1 VTVSMSQAPAR
12 SGERASK
19 PRVRLLINVSFSHE
33 TQARAHFEPLLA
45 LDAIEEALLVADRPG
60 PALEKL
66 TTVVPPKLLMRVL
79 GRAGAKLVV
88 ATWISARRRPDWIV
102 CYSLVPH
109 GLNSWL
115 MGRLTGRRRSIYHM
129 IGGPREWEG
138 GGWTSDNRVVGRLPR
153 PVRPIERFLL
163 HVVSSFTFV
172 VTMGE
177 YGRRRLVEKGVSGDR
192 VLAIPPSFDEKRF
205 RPREG
210 NRRYHL
216 VTVGAL
222 IPRKRTSDFIEA
234 VARLR
239 ADRPSLHAAIVGA
252 GPLEAELRAQA
263 SSLGVADA
271 VDFLGARADVDSI
284 YADSEIFVLPSRDEG
299 LSVAQ
304 IEAMASGLPAV
315 VSDVGEASD
324 LLDDGGNGF
333 LYPAGDVDALVQ
345 RLAALVDDSELRSRM
360 GAAAAH
366 DARRHAGQERV
377 TRLYARL
384 LGPN

>member
-1 VTVSMSQAPAR
+1 VTVSTGQAPAR
-12 SGERASK
+12 PAQRAST

-45 LDAIEEALLVADRPG
+45 LEEVEEALLVADSPG

-66 TTVVPPKLLMRVL
+66 TTVVPPKLLTRLL

-88 ATWISARRRPDWIV
+88 ATWISARQRPDWII

-115 MGRLTGRRRSIYHM
+115 MGRLTGRKRSIYHM

-153 PVRPIERFLL
+153 PVRPVERLLL

-177 YGRRRLVEKGVSGDR
+177 LGRCRLVEKGVPADR

-205 RPREG
+205 HPREG
-210 NRRYHL
+210 DRQYHL

-222 IPRKRTSDFIEA
+222 IPRKRTADFLEA

-239 ADRPSLHAAIVGA
+239 EDRPALRAGVVGA
-252 GPLEAELRAQA
+252 GPLESELRARA
-263 SSLGVADA
+263 AALGVADA
-271 VDFLGARADVDSI
+271 VDFLGARADVESI
-284 YADSEIFVLPSRDEG
+284 YADAEVFVLPSRDEG

-315 VSDVGEASD
+315 VSHVGEASD
-324 LLDDGGNGF
+324 LLDDCGNGF
-333 LYPAGDVDALVQ
+333 LYPAGDVDALVE
-345 RLAALVDDSELRSRM
+345 RLAALLDDPELRERM
-360 GAAAAH
+360 GAAAAR

-377 TRLYARL
+377 TSLYACL
-384 LGPN
+384 LGRS